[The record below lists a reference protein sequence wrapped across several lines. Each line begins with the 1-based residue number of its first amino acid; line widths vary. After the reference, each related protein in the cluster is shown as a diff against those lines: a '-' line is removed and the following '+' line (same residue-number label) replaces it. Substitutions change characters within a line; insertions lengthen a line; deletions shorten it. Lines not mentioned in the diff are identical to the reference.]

1 MKKELMIEGMMCQNC
16 VKHVTHALEGISGA
30 SHVQVSLEDK
40 KATVEVPES
49 VTDETL
55 KAKLPRRATKSQRLS
70 PMKADKAHIT
80 RSIKI
85 ARGQLDGILRM
96 IEEDRYCVDIS
107 NQLLATQALLK
118 RVNQEILRAHIR
130 GCVRE
135 GLHTDEP
142 NPKLEEALQLLEKLV
157 T

>member
-1 MKKELMIEGMMCQNC
+1 MKIGLVVEGGGMKCAY
-16 VKHVTHALEGISGA
+16 HAAILNAFLNHNITFVYCIGA
-30 SHVQVSLEDK
+30 SDGS
-40 KATVEVPES
+40 
-49 VTDETL
+49 
-55 KAKLPRRATKSQRLS
+55 
-70 PMKADKAHIT
+70 
-80 RSIKI
+80 
-85 ARGQLDGILRM
+85 GNLDGTLRM

>member
-1 MKKELMIEGMMCQNC
+1 
-16 VKHVTHALEGISGA
+16 
-30 SHVQVSLEDK
+30 
-40 KATVEVPES
+40 
-49 VTDETL
+49 
-55 KAKLPRRATKSQRLS
+55 
-70 PMKADKAHIT
+70 MKADKAHIT
-80 RSIKI
+80 HSIKI
-85 ARGQLDGILRM
+85 ARGHLDGILRM

-130 GCVRE
+130 GCIRD

>member
-1 MKKELMIEGMMCQNC
+1 
-16 VKHVTHALEGISGA
+16 
-30 SHVQVSLEDK
+30 
-40 KATVEVPES
+40 
-49 VTDETL
+49 
-55 KAKLPRRATKSQRLS
+55 
-70 PMKADKAHIT
+70 MKADKSSVT

-85 ARGQLDGILRM
+85 ARGQLDGVLRV

-118 RVNQEILRAHIR
+118 RVNKEIMHAHIR

-142 NPKLEEALQLLEKLV
+142 NPKLEEALDLLDRL
-157 T
+157 TD

>member
-1 MKKELMIEGMMCQNC
+1 
-16 VKHVTHALEGISGA
+16 
-30 SHVQVSLEDK
+30 
-40 KATVEVPES
+40 
-49 VTDETL
+49 
-55 KAKLPRRATKSQRLS
+55 
-70 PMKADKAHIT
+70 MKADKAHIT

-85 ARGQLDGILRM
+85 ARGPLDGILRM

>member
-1 MKKELMIEGMMCQNC
+1 ME
-16 VKHVTHALEGISGA
+16 
-30 SHVQVSLEDK
+30 
-40 KATVEVPES
+40 
-49 VTDETL
+49 
-55 KAKLPRRATKSQRLS
+55 
-70 PMKADKAHIT
+70 ADKAHIT
-80 RSIKI
+80 HSIKI

-130 GCVRE
+130 GCIRE

-142 NPKLEEALQLLEKLV
+142 TQNWRKLSNCWKSWLHNNKQWSGQI
-157 T
+157 